1 MPKSSARRNDA
12 RRANKDRRARLE
24 ELRRQQRAAERR
36 KNYLFIGAGI
46 VIALGLIAGAVIP
59 AYEHDQ
65 AVKRKSKAG
74 YQAKPTAA
82 ERAAGCEGVHN
93 DPISPGAQHV
103 TQPIDYAKEKYGDTR
118 GGTPPIP
125 PSNGRHNPVTLPD
138 TSRFYP
144 ISQKPRPE
152 RAVHNLEHG
161 YIVVWYDSKLPASQV
176 AQLQSM
182 TQLPNFSRLYVV
194 GWWQGDLPSNKHV
207 VLTSWGRT
215 DRCASV
221 SQSVIGT
228 FYSQHLNAS
237 IAPEAGLGMIT
248 GADNYPAQ
256 VLPAS
261 SPAPATSSS
270 SGSSGSP
277 KPTTTGSKK

>member
-36 KNYLFIGAGI
+36 KNYLFIGTGI

-65 AVKRKSKAG
+65 AAKRKSKAG
-74 YQAKPTAA
+74 HQAAPTKA
-82 ERAAGCEGVHN
+82 ELAAGCTGVHN
-93 DPISPGAQHV
+93 DPVSAAAIHV
-103 TQPIDYAKEKYGDTR
+103 TQPIDYSKEKYGDTR

-125 PSNGRHNPVTLPD
+125 PSGGRHNPVTLPD

-161 YIVVWYDSKLPASQV
+161 YVVVWYDSKLPASQV

-215 DRCASV
+215 DRCDSV

-248 GADNYPAQ
+248 GADNYPAE

-261 SPAPATSSS
+261 SPAPSASSSS
-270 SGSSGSP
+270 SGSPS
-277 KPTTTGSKK
+277 PTTTGTKK

>member
-36 KNYLFIGAGI
+36 KNYLFIGTGI

-74 YQAKPTAA
+74 YQAAPTKA
-82 ERAAGCEGVHN
+82 ELAAGCTGVHN
-93 DPISPGAQHV
+93 DPVSAAAIHV
-103 TQPIDYAKEKYGDTR
+103 TQPIDYSKEKYGDTR

-125 PSNGRHNPVTLPD
+125 PSGGRHNPVTLPD

-161 YIVVWYDSKLPASQV
+161 YVVVWYDSKLPASQV

-215 DRCASV
+215 DRCDSV

-248 GADNYPAQ
+248 GADNYPAE

-261 SPAPATSSS
+261 SPAPSASSSS
-270 SGSSGSP
+270 SGSPS
-277 KPTTTGSKK
+277 PTTTGTKK